1 VDTELQKAAL
11 ATIEKLKA
19 RVAELESALA
29 TIDKARDGRR
39 DDSVGGAIAK
49 ALAGGR
55 GKNLLA
61 RDRDAVVKDRRPKVE
76 HDLTDSIAKRRQELS
91 K

>member
-1 VDTELQKAAL
+1 MDTELQKAAL

-29 TIDKARDGRR
+29 TIGKARSGTEI
-39 DDSVGGAIAK
+39 GGAIEK
-49 ALAGGR
+49 ALAGSR
-55 GKNLLA
+55 GSTNLLA

-76 HDLTDSIAKRRQELS
+76 HDLTDSIAKRRAELS